1 MKEGLPDSAPSKI
14 DEESFVL
21 MYRMHWEKLYSLSV
35 YRLGDADLAKEIVQE
50 VFCSIWERREVLCIE
65 GPVEH
70 YLLRAVKLK
79 IVEHFR
85 TAQIHERRL
94 TDFAH
99 GLRRAEDTTENQV
112 VLNDLRMQIQHFVE
126 TLPRQCRRVYELS
139 RSEGMNTR
147 EIALEMVIS
156 EKTVKNHLTKALS
169 SIKSILD

>member
-1 MKEGLPDSAPSKI
+1 
-14 DEESFVL
+14 
-21 MYRMHWEKLYSLSV
+21 MYNKHWEKFYSLSV
-35 YRLGDADLAKEIVQE
+35 YRLGDTDLAKEIVQE
-50 VFCSIWERREVLCIE
+50 VFCSVWERRDVLVIE

-85 TAQIHERRL
+85 TAQVRERRL

-99 GLRRAEDTTENQV
+99 SLKRGENTTENQV
-112 VLNDLRMQIQHFVE
+112 VLNDLRLQIQYFVE
-126 TLPRQCRRVYELS
+126 TLPKQCRRVYELS
-139 RSEGMNTR
+139 RSQGMNTR

-169 SIKSILD
+169 SIRTLLD